1 MHFEEI
7 INAIKE
13 RREMLKVTQEGL
25 SELSGVGL
33 RTIKQFESGKGNPT
47 LQTLQKIADLL
58 GLELTL
64 KLKNIAGRLLQ
75 QDDGSFIFLYHNEW
89 VLDNVKP
96 SISLT
101 LPKAQKEF
109 QSPFLFPFFYNMLPE
124 GSNKQMVC
132 KLNRIDQS
140 DYFGLLMTTAKND
153 SIGAV
158 RVISE

>member
-64 KLKNIAGRLLQ
+64 KLKNI
-75 QDDGSFIFLYHNEW
+75 
-89 VLDNVKP
+89 
-96 SISLT
+96 
-101 LPKAQKEF
+101 
-109 QSPFLFPFFYNMLPE
+109 SPD
-124 GSNKQMVC
+124 K
-132 KLNRIDQS
+132 
-140 DYFGLLMTTAKND
+140 
-153 SIGAV
+153 
-158 RVISE
+158 